1 MLAIWRWVKEP
12 GPWVNCEV
20 FPLFRWVTWVKK
32 TGLEKTPAKSVG
44 HLLGPTSQTSKPGG
58 RGCLVTSCYI
68 LGYSIEA
75 EVSLLKRCRNI
86 LWKAGSNCD
95 KIWKPL
101 GMNWI
106 ARPHPLKLAYG
117 LVDGC
122 PEWVNQ
128 YSPLQLVN
136 PISYSNQPSGKS
148 LFFRL
153 MWSWKKPSSPEP
165 FNTYGSLDLGSCC
178 PCRMGWS
185 LVRCSS
191 RFFSSYPFPR
201 IAPSE
206 MLLWKVRE
214 LGDWWR
220 CWPSSPKWWLHM
232 VSIGGIMQE

>member
-1 MLAIWRWVKEP
+1 MAIFNSYFDITRGYIMLH
-12 GPWVNCEV
+12 PW
-20 FPLFRWVTWVKK
+20 LF
-32 TGLEKTPAKSVG
+32 
-44 HLLGPTSQTSKPGG
+44 
-58 RGCLVTSCYI
+58 
-68 LGYSIEA
+68 EA

-101 GMNWI
+101 GMNWN

-122 PEWVNQ
+122 PEWVHQ

-153 MWSWKKPSSPEP
+153 WSWKKTSSPEP
-165 FNTYGSLDLGSCC
+165 FNTYGSLILEVAKLLPRAHVLAWFDH
-178 PCRMGWS
+178 WS
-185 LVRCSS
+185 AVVSS
-191 RFFSSYPFPR
+191 RFFSSYPFPQ

-206 MLLWKVRE
+206 TLLWKVRE